1 MKDFE
6 SEDESNE
13 CLCVEIDNLYSLVE
27 LLCCIGLYKCER
39 NHNVTINDHLC
50 VLKFRHIF

>member
-13 CLCVEIDNLYSLVE
+13 CLCVEIGKLYSLVE